1 MSEELALQTDNHMKD
16 LCKGESQVMS
26 VALFPGSP
34 RWGVSCVKEH
44 SFQLC
49 HVSRAS

>member
-26 VALFPGSP
+26 VALFLSSSP
-34 RWGVSCVKEH
+34 MRGE
-44 SFQLC
+44 LC
-49 HVSRAS
+49 QRA